1 MNITDDII
9 IKMITKYMNTLGN
22 KHINK
27 MSCSDVKYN
36 FSIEIADLFD
46 YDSKW
51 DFEDFLRDSYD
62 YMVMI
67 DSEVPVPVYLCEDYR
82 KKYVKK
88 NENIEKMNTEE
99 KKWFTY
105 IAGSD
110 RTVITPHVAG
120 WTLESYRKISE
131 VLLKKIKD
139 LKLNI
144 SAS

>member
-1 MNITDDII
+1 MNIKDNIS

-36 FSIEIADLFD
+36 FTIEIADLFD

-88 NENIEKMNTEE
+88 NENIVFGKYPLLWEFVEKM
-99 KKWFTY
+99 K
-105 IAGSD
+105 D
-110 RTVITPHVAG
+110 
-120 WTLESYRKISE
+120 
-131 VLLKKIKD
+131 D
-139 LKLNI
+139 LKYMDIDLNSITFGKSGI
-144 SAS
+144 SFLNKEKY

>member
-1 MNITDDII
+1 MGIKDDII

-36 FSIEIADLFD
+36 FSVEIADLFEH
-46 YDSKW
+46 DSKW

-62 YMVMI
+62 YMVVI

-88 NENIEKMNTEE
+88 NENIVFGKYPLFWEFVEKM
-99 KKWFTY
+99 K
-105 IAGSD
+105 D
-110 RTVITPHVAG
+110 
-120 WTLESYRKISE
+120 
-131 VLLKKIKD
+131 D
-139 LKLNI
+139 LKYMDIDLNSITFGKSGI
-144 SAS
+144 SFLNKEMY

>member
-1 MNITDDII
+1 MGIKDDII

-36 FSIEIADLFD
+36 FSVEIADLFD

-88 NENIEKMNTEE
+88 NENIVFGKYPLFWEFVEKM
-99 KKWFTY
+99 K
-105 IAGSD
+105 D
-110 RTVITPHVAG
+110 
-120 WTLESYRKISE
+120 
-131 VLLKKIKD
+131 D
-139 LKLNI
+139 LKYMDIDLNSITFGKSGI
-144 SAS
+144 SFLNKEKY

>member
-1 MNITDDII
+1 MNIKDNIS

-88 NENIEKMNTEE
+88 NENIVFGKYPLFWEFVEKM
-99 KKWFTY
+99 K
-105 IAGSD
+105 D
-110 RTVITPHVAG
+110 
-120 WTLESYRKISE
+120 
-131 VLLKKIKD
+131 D
-139 LKLNI
+139 LKYMDIDLNSITFGKSGI
-144 SAS
+144 SFLNKEKY